1 MPRGTSEMGG
11 RLPSFWSDSVRTTT
25 SSGFTVAAVH
35 PVKWKTPISHE
46 DPHHP
51 PGRIPS
57 RAGGRRG
64 QQAEATTGT
73 LFFNREYG
81 SIQILKILYLQHTLV
96 PPKNQPELTTFFS
109 SCPANTGLTGRW
121 SPPPRSLPL
130 LIQPW
135 SRRIPVR
142 RAAPPDSGRGRS
154 RAPGSA
160 AFAAAGAGSY
170 DVRR

>member
-25 SSGFTVAAVH
+25 SSGFTVATVH

-51 PGRIPS
+51 PRQNPIAGRAPS
-57 RAGGRRG
+57 QTAGKRDSRNPC
-64 QQAEATTGT
+64 
-73 LFFNREYG
+73 FNREYG
-81 SIQILKILYLQHTLV
+81 LIQILKNSIFRIYTDPTEKSTGV
-96 PPKNQPELTTFFS
+96 DNFFS
-109 SCPANTGLTGRW
+109 SCPADAGLPGRW

>member
-51 PGRIPS
+51 PAESHCGKGAIADS
-57 RAGGRRG
+57 RQTR
-64 QQAEATTGT
+64 
-73 LFFNREYG
+73 
-81 SIQILKILYLQHTLV
+81 
-96 PPKNQPELTTFFS
+96 QPEPLFQPGIWFDSNFKNSIFTTYTGPAEKSTGVDNFFFEL
-109 SCPANTGLTGRW
+109 SCQY
-121 SPPPRSLPL
+121 RSDGAEESAAATIFTL
-130 LIQPW
+130 LR